1 MDILLTFTGFHD
13 PYAKSLVGD
22 DEVPGPILS
31 LVLEKRFDRI
41 FLISTPNTEKR
52 TTETLNSIN
61 KSCPHVDVELLDT
74 PLDDPTDYLGIL
86 RSLRTHYSGIIQS
99 FPDADYYV
107 SVASGTPQMHACWL
121 LLTASGE
128 IPAQILHTRPPRFVT
143 KDRPSISAIDLTNPE
158 FPIVK
163 PNLLSFVP
171 SLMAADF
178 DDAVIQMGIIGDHP
192 KFRAALETA
201 GMLAQSDVPVTIL
214 GETGTG
220 KDVIARFVHRLS
232 QRSAKP
238 FIPINCA
245 ALPENLIESI
255 LFGHVRGAFT
265 GATTE
270 QKGKFDQADNGTLFL
285 DELGELPLAMQAKL
299 LRVLQ
304 DGIVEPLGSSKSHK
318 VNVRV
323 IAATNKDLRKAI
335 AKGLFREDLYYR
347 LNLGEIHLPSLRER
361 RSDIPKLALA
371 ALERINMMSRRHRR
385 LSPEALDRLQKH
397 SWPGNIRALENVI
410 GRAALLTKGEIIQAD
425 ELVIHDPTSTEDP
438 LSVVP
443 DPKPGFSLDE
453 YLSSAR
459 KQLML
464 KALELAG
471 DNKSE
476 AARLLGITP
485 QAVHK
490 YFKQT

>member
-13 PYAKSLVGD
+13 PYSKSLVGD
-22 DEVPGPILS
+22 EEVPGPILS
-31 LVLEKRFDRI
+31 LVLEKQFDHI
-41 FLISTPNTEKR
+41 VLIATPNTTSRTVETEKSIKQLR
-52 TTETLNSIN
+52 PSTSTEIRETALS
-61 KSCPHVDVELLDT
+61 
-74 PLDDPTDYLGIL
+74 DPTDYLGIL
-86 RSLRTHYSGIIQS
+86 MELRSMYDYVAQTHHEARFFI
-99 FPDADYYV
+99 

-163 PNLLSFVP
+163 PNIFKHVTSDI
-171 SLMAADF
+171 AAGF
-178 DDAVIQMGIIGDHP
+178 DDAVEQMGIVGDHP
-192 KFRAALETA
+192 KFRKTLETA
-201 GMLAQSDVPVTIL
+201 GMLAQSDVPVMIF

-220 KDVIARFVHRLS
+220 KDVIARFVHRMS
-232 QRSAKP
+232 SRSSKP

-245 ALPENLIESI
+245 ALPETLVESI
-255 LFGHVRGAFT
+255 LFGHVRGSFT

-270 QKGKFDQADNGTLFL
+270 QKGKFDQADGGTLFL
-285 DELGELPLAMQAKL
+285 DELGELPLATQAKL

-304 DGIVEPLGSSKSHK
+304 DGMVEPLGSSKSHK
-318 VNVRV
+318 VDVRV

-335 AKGLFREDLYYR
+335 TKGMFREDLYYR

-361 RSDIPKLALA
+361 RSDIPKLSLA
-371 ALERINMMSRRHRR
+371 SLERINEMSRRYKR
-385 LSPEALDRLQKH
+385 LSPEALDRLIKH
-397 SWPGNIRALENVI
+397 TWPGNIRALENVI
-410 GRAALLTKGEIIQAD
+410 GRAALLARGEVIQAD
-425 ELVIHDPTSTEDP
+425 ELIIHDPTASDDI

-490 YFKQT
+490 YFKQN